1 MGNPADSLVFA
12 PPLVFALHAMSR
24 VSLPTLLTLAAF
36 AAAPTSI
43 FAQQDGLP
51 AGVTREQMWYAPT
64 SEDWAKPVQITW
76 QRTWEDALAVAQESG
91 KAILVCV
98 NMDGEIAS
106 EHYAGIR
113 YRDPEIGTL
122 YEPYVCVIASVYR
135 HNPSDYDEAGNRV
148 ECPRFH
154 GVTCGEHITMEP
166 IVFDRFLDGTR
177 VAPRHIM
184 VELDGSETY
193 DVFYAWDT
201 DSVFRAIREGIEN
214 REREPNPPRGDRSL
228 LDKVASREAADR
240 AEVEAAYVEGD
251 ATLKA
256 ALVQAALDNPE
267 AEQGGLLRLALYDLD
282 ENLNKMARVGLSKTN
297 STGSIDLILEAM
309 RGVMPEAERQALVEA
324 LSRLGQQD
332 VRARTL
338 ANVHSGLGD
347 ATSAV
352 DAGTWNAALQGAEY
366 PPPPGSEQ
374 LETSIE
380 SAENRSGVNP
390 NDPQAQLEVALA
402 ALEFAIAPSTAAR
415 LARNPA
421 TADRYLRAYYQDAID
436 AAGDAERLGA
446 SGWQLDAVFA
456 ITSWWL
462 GEKEQA
468 YQRAEAA
475 AAALPPGDLS
485 WNGMAVLDIFADGR
499 RRAIAD
505 AVTNKKDWPAQ
516 WMSDLHASYSVL
528 AQHPLGNVIQVM
540 THYDFL
546 VALGA
551 DRQASNAL
559 RTGMARFPENWD
571 LHARF
576 RGQVLRQRGVAGLE
590 AAYERW
596 LKQEDA
602 PKTLRWFAGYAS
614 IQAAETWRKSNSP
627 TAARASYDRA
637 LGHYEAM
644 IAADANT
651 EASSQPYMAIA
662 LAGRARLKMEAQN
675 LESALEDLL
684 RSFEVS
690 PISANVLD
698 GLSLSGY
705 VTSITLQAR
714 LIEAEKL
721 ELVAK
726 LLAAVEQL
734 PEEARQRPAYDTP
747 GAPSADAS
755 RFGGGPGG
763 RRNR

>member
-1 MGNPADSLVFA
+1 
-12 PPLVFALHAMSR
+12 MSR

-113 YRDPEIGTL
+113 YRDPEISTL

-352 DAGTWNAALQGAEY
+352 DAGTWNAALQGAE
-366 PPPPGSEQ
+366 
-374 LETSIE
+374 
-380 SAENRSGVNP
+380 
-390 NDPQAQLEVALA
+390 
-402 ALEFAIAPSTAAR
+402 
-415 LARNPA
+415 
-421 TADRYLRAYYQDAID
+421 
-436 AAGDAERLGA
+436 
-446 SGWQLDAVFA
+446 
-456 ITSWWL
+456 
-462 GEKEQA
+462 
-468 YQRAEAA
+468 
-475 AAALPPGDLS
+475 
-485 WNGMAVLDIFADGR
+485 
-499 RRAIAD
+499 
-505 AVTNKKDWPAQ
+505 
-516 WMSDLHASYSVL
+516 
-528 AQHPLGNVIQVM
+528 
-540 THYDFL
+540 
-546 VALGA
+546 
-551 DRQASNAL
+551 
-559 RTGMARFPENWD
+559 
-571 LHARF
+571 
-576 RGQVLRQRGVAGLE
+576 
-590 AAYERW
+590 
-596 LKQEDA
+596 
-602 PKTLRWFAGYAS
+602 
-614 IQAAETWRKSNSP
+614 
-627 TAARASYDRA
+627 
-637 LGHYEAM
+637 
-644 IAADANT
+644 
-651 EASSQPYMAIA
+651 
-662 LAGRARLKMEAQN
+662 
-675 LESALEDLL
+675 
-684 RSFEVS
+684 
-690 PISANVLD
+690 
-698 GLSLSGY
+698 
-705 VTSITLQAR
+705 
-714 LIEAEKL
+714 
-721 ELVAK
+721 
-726 LLAAVEQL
+726 
-734 PEEARQRPAYDTP
+734 
-747 GAPSADAS
+747 
-755 RFGGGPGG
+755 
-763 RRNR
+763 

>member
-1 MGNPADSLVFA
+1 
-12 PPLVFALHAMSR
+12 MSR
-24 VSLPTLLTLAAF
+24 VSLPTLLTLAVF
-36 AAAPTSI
+36 AAAPTPAL
-43 FAQQDGLP
+43 AQQDGLP
-51 AGVTREQMWYAPT
+51 AGVTREQMWHAPT
-64 SEDWAKPVQITW
+64 AEDWAKPVQITW
-76 QRTWEDALAVAQESG
+76 QRTWEDALTVAQESG

-113 YRDPEIGTL
+113 YRDLEIGTL

-135 HNPSDYDEAGNRV
+135 HNPSDYDEAGKRV

-154 GVTCGEHITMEP
+154 GVTCAEHITMEP

-214 REREPNPPRGDRSL
+214 RERQPNPPRGDRSL

-240 AEVEAAYVEGD
+240 AEVEAAYGEGD

-256 ALVQAALDNPE
+256 ALLQAALDHPE
-267 AEQGGLLRLALYDLD
+267 AEQGSLLRLALYDLD
-282 ENLNKMARVGLSKTN
+282 ENLNKMARVGLSRTN

-338 ANVHSGLGD
+338 ANVHTGLGG

-352 DAGTWNAALQGAEY
+352 DAGTWNAALQGAVY
-366 PPPPGSEQ
+366 PPPPGTDE
-374 LETSIE
+374 LEDSIE
-380 SAENRSGVNP
+380 AAENVIGVRP

-402 ALEFAIAPSTAAR
+402 ALEFAIAPSTTAR

-421 TADRYLRAYYQDAID
+421 TADMYLRAYYQDAID
-436 AAGDAERLGA
+436 AAIDAEQLGA

-456 ITSWWL
+456 ITSWWQ
-462 GEKEQA
+462 GETAQA
-468 YQRAEAA
+468 YRRAEAA
-475 AAALPPGDLS
+475 ASALPPGDVS

-505 AVTNKKDWPAQ
+505 AVRTKKDWPSQ

-551 DRQASNAL
+551 DRQAGNAL

-576 RGQVLRQRGVAGLE
+576 RGQVLRQRGVSGLE
-590 AAYERW
+590 AAYELW

-602 PKTLRWFAGYAS
+602 PKTLPWFAGCAS

-637 LGHYEAM
+637 LGHYETM
-644 IAADANT
+644 IAVDTNT

-662 LAGRARLKMEAQN
+662 LAGRARLKMEAQD
-675 LESALEDLL
+675 LDGALEDLL

-690 PISANVLD
+690 PLSANVLD
-698 GLSLSGY
+698 GLNLSGY
-705 VTSITLQAR
+705 VTSVTLQAR
-714 LIEAEKL
+714 LVEAEKP
-721 ELVAK
+721 ELLAK

-734 PEEARQRPAYDTP
+734 PEEARRRPDYDTP

-763 RRNR
+763 RNR

>member
-1 MGNPADSLVFA
+1 
-12 PPLVFALHAMSR
+12 MSR
-24 VSLPTLLTLAAF
+24 VCIPTLLTLAAF
-36 AAAPTSI
+36 AVAPTSVL
-43 FAQQDGLP
+43 AQQDGLP

-64 SEDWAKPVQITW
+64 AEDWAKPVQITW
-76 QRTWEDALAVAQESG
+76 QRTWEDALAVAEETG

-113 YRDPEIGTL
+113 YRDPEIGKL

-166 IVFDRFLDGTR
+166 IVYDRFLDGTR

-214 REREPNPPRGDRSL
+214 RQRQPNPPRGDRSL
-228 LDKVASREAADR
+228 LDKVASRDAADR
-240 AEVEAAYVEGD
+240 AEVEAAYVDGD
-251 ATLKA
+251 ASLKA
-256 ALVQAALDNPE
+256 ALVQAALDNPQ

-324 LSRLGQQD
+324 LARLGQQD

-338 ANVHSGLGD
+338 ANVHNGLGG

-366 PPPPGSEQ
+366 PPPPGSEE
-374 LETSIE
+374 LEDSIE
-380 SAENRSGVNP
+380 SAENRIGVNP
-390 NDPQAQLEVALA
+390 EDPQAQLQVALA
-402 ALEFAIAPSTAAR
+402 ALEFAVAPSTAER

-421 TADRYLRAYYQDAID
+421 SADMYLRAYYQDAID
-436 AAGDAERLGA
+436 AARDAERLGA

-456 ITSWWL
+456 ITAWWL
-462 GEKEQA
+462 GEKDQA

-475 AAALPPGDLS
+475 VAALPPGDVS

-551 DRQASNAL
+551 DRQAGQAL

-576 RGQVLRQRGVAGLE
+576 RDQVLRQRGVAGLE

-637 LGHYEAM
+637 LGHYESM
-644 IAADANT
+644 MAADPNT
-651 EASSQPYMAIA
+651 ATSSQPYVAIA
-662 LAGRARLKMEAQN
+662 LAGRARLKMEAQD
-675 LESALEDLL
+675 LEGALEDLL

-690 PISANVLD
+690 PLSANVLD
-698 GLSLSGY
+698 GLNLSGY
-705 VTSITLQAR
+705 VTSVTLQAR
-714 LIEAEKL
+714 LIEAEKP

-726 LLAAVEQL
+726 LIAAVEQL
-734 PEEARQRPAYDTP
+734 PAEARQRPDYDTP

-763 RRNR
+763 QRNR

>member
-1 MGNPADSLVFA
+1 
-12 PPLVFALHAMSR
+12 MSR
-24 VSLPTLLTLAAF
+24 VSLPTLLTLAVF
-36 AAAPTSI
+36 AAAPPTA

-51 AGVTREQMWYAPT
+51 AGVTREAMWYAPT
-64 SEDWAKPVQITW
+64 AADWAKPVQITW
-76 QRTWEDALAVAQESG
+76 QRNWEDALAVAQESG

-113 YRDPEIGTL
+113 YRDPEIGKL

-135 HNPSDYDEAGNRV
+135 HNPSDHDEAGNRI

-214 REREPNPPRGDRSL
+214 RVRQPNPPRGDRSL
-228 LDKVASREAADR
+228 LDKVASRDAADR
-240 AEVEAAYVEGD
+240 AEVETAYVAGD
-251 ATLKA
+251 ANLKA

-267 AEQGGLLRLALYDLD
+267 AEQAGLLRLALYDLD

-309 RGVMPEAERQALVEA
+309 RGIMPEAERQALVAA
-324 LSRLGQQD
+324 LSRLGLQD

-338 ANVHSGLGD
+338 ANVHKGLGG

-366 PPPPGSEQ
+366 PPPPGAEQ
-374 LETSIE
+374 LEDSIE
-380 SAENRSGVNP
+380 AAEQVMGVRP
-390 NDPQAQLEVALA
+390 EDPQVQLEVALA
-402 ALEFAIAPSTAAR
+402 ALEFAIAPSTAER

-421 TADRYLRAYYQDAID
+421 TAEKYQRAYYQDAID
-436 AAGDAERLGA
+436 AALEAEKLGA

-456 ITSWWL
+456 ITAWWL
-462 GEKEQA
+462 GDPAQA

-475 AAALPPGDLS
+475 SAALPPGELS

-551 DRQASNAL
+551 DRQADNAL
-559 RTGMARFPENWD
+559 RTGLARFPENWD

-576 RGQVLRQRGVAGLE
+576 REQVLRQRGVVGLE

-637 LGHYEAM
+637 LAHYEAM
-644 IAADANT
+644 IAAEPNT

-662 LAGRARLKMEAQN
+662 LAGRARLKMEAQD
-675 LESALEDLL
+675 LDGALEDLL
-684 RSFEVS
+684 QSFEVS
-690 PISANVLD
+690 PLSANLLD
-698 GLSLSGY
+698 GLNLSGY
-705 VTSITLQAR
+705 VTSVTLQAR
-714 LIEAEKL
+714 LLEAEKPV
-721 ELVAK
+721 LVAK
-726 LLAAVEQL
+726 LLNAVEQL
-734 PEEARQRPAYDTP
+734 PEEARQRPEYDTP

>member
-1 MGNPADSLVFA
+1 MQGSPNRPWANLIRE
-12 PPLVFALHAMSR
+12 MSR
-24 VSLPTLLTLAAF
+24 ATHSILLMLAAL
-36 AAAPTSI
+36 AASPSPAL
-43 FAQQDGLP
+43 AQQDGLP

-64 SEDWAKPVQITW
+64 SADWAKPVQISW
-76 QRTWEDALAVAQESG
+76 QRTWEDALAVAQETG

-113 YRDPEIGTL
+113 YRDPEIGKL

-135 HNPSDYDEAGNRV
+135 HNPSDYDEAGNRI

-166 IVFDRFLDGTR
+166 IVYDRFLDGQR

-184 VELDGSETY
+184 VELDGTETY

-214 REREPNPPRGDRSL
+214 RERQPNPPRGDRSL
-228 LDKVASREAADR
+228 LDKVASRDADDR
-240 AEVEAAYVEGD
+240 AEVEAAYVDGSAE
-251 ATLKA
+251 LKA
-256 ALVQAALDNPE
+256 ALVQAALENPE

-309 RGVMPEAERQALVEA
+309 RGVMPEEERESLVAALK
-324 LSRLGQQD
+324 RLGQQD

-338 ANVHSGLGD
+338 ANVHSGLGGE
-347 ATSAV
+347 TSAV

-366 PPPPGSEQ
+366 PPPPGSDE
-374 LETSIE
+374 IE
-380 SAENRSGVNP
+380 AAVDAAEDALGSNP
-390 NDPQAQLEVALA
+390 SDPRAQLDVALA
-402 ALEFAIAPSTAAR
+402 ALEFAVAPSTAAR
-415 LARNPA
+415 LARQPA
-421 TADRYLRAYYQDAID
+421 TAERYLRAYYQDALE
-436 AAGDAERLGA
+436 AAREAEALGA
-446 SGWQLDAVFA
+446 SGWELDAVHA
-456 ITSWWL
+456 ISAFRL
-462 GEKEQA
+462 GDTAMA
-468 YQRAEAA
+468 YERAESAA
-475 AAALPPGDLS
+475 SALPPGDVS

-505 AVTNKKDWPAQ
+505 AVKNKQDWPPK

-528 AQHPLGNVIQVM
+528 AQHPLGNVIQAM

-551 DRQASNAL
+551 ERQAGQSL
-559 RTGMARFPENWD
+559 RQAMARFPENWD

-576 RGQVLRQRGVAGLE
+576 RGQILRQRGVVGLE

-596 LKQEDA
+596 LEREDA
-602 PKTLRWFAGYAS
+602 PRTLAWFAGYAS

-627 TAARASYDRA
+627 TAAQASYDRA
-637 LGHYEAM
+637 LAHYEAM
-644 IAADANT
+644 IAADPQT
-651 EASSQPYMAIA
+651 EASSKPYMAMA
-662 LAGRARLKMEAQN
+662 LAGRARLKMEAQD
-675 LESALEDLL
+675 LPGAHQDLL

-690 PISANVLD
+690 PESAALLD

-705 VTSITLQAR
+705 VTSVTLQAR
-714 LIEAEKL
+714 LIEAKE
-721 ELVAK
+721 EE
-726 LLAAVEQL
+726 LLAELLEAVAAL
-734 PEEARQRPAYDTP
+734 PPEARQRPAYDTP

-763 RRNR
+763 RRGNR